1 MLDKTAPSITDQ
13 AREQADTLQLLRALR
28 YDITHV
34 LAPEVSSSMARM
46 VAKMAEDVVT
56 SLIRRANGADAAAAP
71 YRAARANSLREALAL
86 DDKLHALSP
95 PDRDVAEQALDL
107 AAPQIDQALE
117 TVLTP
122 LLVAAGSQAD
132 GLVRGLITA
141 TLAAEAKRAT
151 TATQDIAADAA
162 MRKNVQATVTAERLQ
177 AYWRARFPNRPNAR
191 VTSLRELSGGF
202 SKTTILFDVADW
214 EDAPASLVMRRDVLG
229 GATET
234 SVVQE
239 YPVLC
244 AAHKHGLLVPEILFL
259 EEDLTKLDR
268 AFIVMRKAQGEPAG
282 DLWRP
287 SPACTPQTGIDLA
300 RTLAKLHALD
310 PAEFGIGLQGSPEQ
324 QAREYL
330 QSWRAAARRKAVE
343 PDPVLEAAL
352 TWVEHNM
359 PPLPAR
365 LSYVH
370 ADPGFWNILIQDGC
384 LTALL
389 DWELGHLGDPAE
401 DLSYVKPFIEVF
413 MPWQDFLA
421 AYYEAGGGTYSE
433 ASGDYFAIWRDVRN
447 AICSGFAANAFTTEL
462 NPELR
467 MAHCGIVSYRLLL
480 LRGAE
485 KIAALGMKPNLS

>member
-1 MLDKTAPSITDQ
+1 MLDKTAPAITAL
-13 AREQADTLQLLRALR
+13 AREQTDTLQLLRALR

-34 LAPEVSSSMARM
+34 LAPEVSSSMAKM

-56 SLIRRANGADAAAAP
+56 SLIRRAGGPDEAEAP
-71 YRAARANSLREALAL
+71 YRAARVESLRETLAL
-86 DDKLHALSP
+86 DDRLHAIP
-95 PDRDVAEQALDL
+95 APDRTLAEQALDL
-107 AAPQIDQALE
+107 GAAELDQALE

-122 LLVAAGSQAD
+122 LLTAAGAEAD

-141 TLAAEAKRAT
+141 TQTAEATRAT
-151 TATQDIAADAA
+151 TAAQDIAADAA
-162 MRKNVQATVTAERLQ
+162 MRRKIQATVTAERLE

-239 YPVLC
+239 YPVLR
-244 AAHKHGLLVPEILFL
+244 AAHKHGLQVPEILFL
-259 EEDLTKLDR
+259 EEDVAKLDR
-268 AFIVMRKAQGEPAG
+268 AFIIMRKAPGEPAG

-287 SPACTPQTGIDLA
+287 SPACTPETGIDLA

-310 PAEFGIGLQGSPEQ
+310 PAEFGISLQGAPAQ
-324 QAREYL
+324 QARDYL
-330 QSWRAAARRKAVE
+330 QSWRDAARRKAVE
-343 PDPVLEAAL
+343 PDPVLEISL
-352 TWVEHNM
+352 SWVEQNM

-370 ADPGFWNILIQDGC
+370 ADPGFWNILIQDGR

-421 AYYEAGGGTYSE
+421 AYYEAGGRKYSE

-447 AICSGFAANAFTTEL
+447 AICSAFAANAFATEL

-480 LRGAE
+480 LRAAD
-485 KIAALGMKPNLS
+485 KITQLGMKPTFT